1 MDDDDGRML
10 MDDDQWQIIDG
21 EDWWRTSYSAVS
33 WAPSTMTTAKKVA
46 VLPPLTVDEQPA
58 VHDDMDLSLSS
69 SLPGVQAA
77 LGALGRYEA
86 DVGFYF
92 SQNSEAMSVSDACH
106 CDGMNTGRW
115 NELIADLFG
124 DIPTYASSS
133 SASSRGTPSP
143 CPVSVHVFRRIYYVR
158 TKYPCDKAQRFGKLV
173 RPYNHKIKITK
184 DEQGFYMGV
193 DEEDERDEI
202 EEEIRNIIGSY
213 EEKAHSVFAPF
224 APDER
229 KSPDSDDD
237 AFVVK
242 MPKRRVLED
251 DEGWI
256 GFGEKDKVQRKKD
269 LFDALTRRCRSA
281 VPDKTSTTE
290 GWIEPKR
297 QASVAPLTTSPG
309 WIELGSASPPR
320 DPKPPA
326 KDPSKQGQGQGRRSR
341 PAPKTHKRGGSS
353 VSSFSSTV
361 LALVV
366 PACSPIP
373 PSLSVWLP
381 PLPYLQPP
389 SVCVSTVLLRTAS
402 RILPTRDELPPYG
415 WDAHVVIHPYFY

>member
-1 MDDDDGRML
+1 MDEDDERML
-10 MDDDQWQIIDG
+10 MDDDPWQIIDG
-21 EDWWRTSYSAVS
+21 DDWWRTSYTAVS
-33 WAPSTMTTAKKVA
+33 WAPSTTTAKKVA
-46 VLPPLTVDEQPA
+46 VLPPLTVDDQSA
-58 VHDDMDLSLSS
+58 IHDDMDLTLSC

-92 SQNSEAMSVSDACH
+92 SQSSEAMSVSDACH

-143 CPVSVHVFRRIYYVR
+143 CPSASTSSAGSTTSAPNTPA
-158 TKYPCDKAQRFGKLV
+158 TKLNASANSFVPTFVYPVPPQ
-173 RPYNHKIKITK
+173 NHKIKITK
-184 DEQGFYMGV
+184 DDQGFYMGV
-193 DEEDERDEI
+193 DEE
-202 EEEIRNIIGSY
+202 
-213 EEKAHSVFAPF
+213 KAHRVFAPF

-297 QASVAPLTTSPG
+297 QGFRGAIDDIARLDRTRECQSTSRSQATCEG
-309 WIELGSASPPR
+309 RFEAGAR
-320 DPKPPA
+320 T
-326 KDPSKQGQGQGRRSR
+326 GQAVEAGAQD
-341 PAPKTHKRGGSS
+341 T
-353 VSSFSSTV
+353 
-361 LALVV
+361 
-366 PACSPIP
+366 
-373 PSLSVWLP
+373 
-381 PLPYLQPP
+381 
-389 SVCVSTVLLRTAS
+389 
-402 RILPTRDELPPYG
+402 
-415 WDAHVVIHPYFY
+415 